1 MLALIL
7 FSILTGALILVLL
20 QLKHSSET
28 GPTSKQIQEKL
39 QKEAQKKRID
49 DMMARWKAETDEI
62 EKKKIIRRYHLELSD
77 DLTPEE
83 WEEREDMRSIEIH
96 DKEMEAMKRGDI
108 PFNDPVIFFSAN
120 LKQKDAAMRARSE
133 FPDMPSS
140 LGLNLREKNPN
151 MRRWYLEME
160 ARSRAQVGT
169 IFEWMSCGVPSQPD
183 HIVSFVLIRVNDT
196 HRWHLLMITR
206 EKSETLEDVLA
217 EYIRTL
223 DRNILHGTETDT
235 KIVHTEDVSSESSIW
250 NPETRTWNIRQ

>member
-1 MLALIL
+1 MIAFIL
-7 FSILTGALILVLL
+7 FSILIGALILMLL
-20 QLKHSSET
+20 QLKHNSEK

-39 QKEAQKKRID
+39 QKEEHEKRLD
-49 DMMARWKAETDEI
+49 NMMQQWKVETDEI
-62 EKKKIIRRYHLELSD
+62 EKKKKSRRYHLELSD

-83 WEEREDMRSIEIH
+83 WEEREEMRSIEIH

-108 PFNDPVIFFSAN
+108 PYSTYVILFSEK
-120 LKQKDAAMRARSE
+120 LKRKDEEMRAKSE

-140 LGLNLREKNPN
+140 LGMNLREKNPN

-160 ARSRAQVGT
+160 ARSRAAVGT

-183 HIVSFVLIRVNDT
+183 HIVSFVLIRVNGV

-217 EYIRTL
+217 EYVRTL
-223 DRNILHGTETDT
+223 DRSLFHGNDLPTT
-235 KIVHTEDVSSESSIW
+235 IVPASDVRAAWVIW